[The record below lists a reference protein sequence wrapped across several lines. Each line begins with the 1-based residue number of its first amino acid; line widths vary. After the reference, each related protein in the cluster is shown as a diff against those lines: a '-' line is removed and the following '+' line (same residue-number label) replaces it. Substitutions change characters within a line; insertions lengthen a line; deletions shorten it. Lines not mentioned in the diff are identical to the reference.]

1 MGALNLVVAFA
12 LAVLA
17 GLGVG
22 SGGLYILFLTEIL
35 SLPHGQATLGNLLFF
50 VAAVISAVCIRIRGK
65 RLDYPFLLQIL
76 LFGAPGAYLG
86 FLLSQN
92 LPREVLRIILGVFLI
107 ASGILSLYNGKKGE
121 KKKRE
126 PQKQNQGG

>member
-50 VAAVISAVCIRIRGK
+50 VAALISAVCT
-65 RLDYPFLLQIL
+65 PT
-76 LFGAPGAYLG
+76 
-86 FLLSQN
+86 
-92 LPREVLRIILGVFLI
+92 
-107 ASGILSLYNGKKGE
+107 E
-121 KKKRE
+121 KS
-126 PQKQNQGG
+126 PCIF

>member
-1 MGALNLVVAFA
+1 MGILNITVALA

-22 SGGLYILFLTEIL
+22 SGGIYILFLTEVL
-35 SLPHGQATLGNLLFF
+35 ALPHEQATVGNLLFF
-50 VAAVISAVCIRIRGK
+50 VAALISAVCIHIRQK

-92 LPREVLRIILGVFLI
+92 LPRTTLRIILGIFLI
-107 ASGILSLYNGKKGE
+107 LSGILALYSSKKS
-121 KKKRE
+121 
-126 PQKQNQGG
+126 QKNRKTKE